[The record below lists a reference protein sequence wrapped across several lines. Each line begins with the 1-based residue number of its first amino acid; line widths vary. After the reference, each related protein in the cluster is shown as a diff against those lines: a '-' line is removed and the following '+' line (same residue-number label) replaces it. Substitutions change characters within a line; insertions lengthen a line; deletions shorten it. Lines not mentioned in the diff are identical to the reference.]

1 MAEFQDE
8 MLGKALTT
16 DTEIIPRYTVYDV
29 TGSPLI
35 TNARIELVN
44 PITREGTLINQSTLC
59 KDNTAVAFTGRTNM
73 LPDRVLQYIWAG
85 FKANRTV
92 FNADGSITE
101 TSGHLSK
108 VTVFNADGSIRE
120 RFTST
125 YGTITKTT
133 TFNSDGSITEV
144 IS

>member
-16 DTEIIPRYTVYDV
+16 DTEIIPRYTIYDA
-29 TGSPLI
+29 TGSPLVA
-35 TNARIELVN
+35 NARIELVN

-59 KDNTAVAFTGRTNM
+59 KDNTAVAFTGKSNM
-73 LPDRVLQYIWAG
+73 LPDRVLQYLWAG

-101 TSGHLSK
+101 TSGNLSK

-144 IS
+144 IL

>member
-8 MLGKALTT
+8 MLGKALVT
-16 DTEIIPRYTVYDV
+16 DEEIIPRYTIYDAAGNQIV
-29 TGSPLI
+29 A
-35 TNARIELVN
+35 NARIELTN

-59 KDNTAVAFTGRTNM
+59 KDNTSVAFTGDSNM
-73 LPDRVLQYIWAG
+73 LPDRILQYIWAG
-85 FKANRTV
+85 FKANSTV

-101 TSGHLSK
+101 TSGNLSK

-120 RFTST
+120 QFVST
-125 YGTITKTT
+125 YGTIVKNT

-144 IS
+144 IL